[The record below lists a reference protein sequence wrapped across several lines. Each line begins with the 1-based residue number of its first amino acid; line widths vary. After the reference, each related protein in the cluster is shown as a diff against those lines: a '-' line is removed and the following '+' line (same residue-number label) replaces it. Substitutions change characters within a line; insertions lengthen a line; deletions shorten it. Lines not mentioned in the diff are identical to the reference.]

1 MGTTRQ
7 NIVRGPGTV
16 KFDGVN
22 LFDAGG
28 ITAEVESST
37 QAIPSS
43 IAGNLDTIKTD
54 QIGKVTLTPVGEISS
69 ALLTLLYPF
78 QTPNPGASIMGSMDK
93 PLVISSRAGTKV
105 TFYNAALS
113 KIPDL
118 ILSPVKTAFGSA
130 EFTALLA
137 NGKLPTDSNSF
148 FNVETAAYVDGEPG
162 RTGLS
167 GCHYTGTWGTGQ
179 GVLSIPDTLD
189 GWTVNFEL
197 QLDPVTTDSQGTI
210 DYTLGG
216 LTVRASC
223 TPLGLSEQ
231 QILAALP
238 ILSGRGAS
246 TATAKDLVIAAPNP
260 GLTVTLKSAALV
272 TGPLAWGATTLR
284 AGQIG
289 FIAHR
294 AVSSGT
300 LGALYS
306 VAQTEAANSTAE

>member
-1 MGTTRQ
+1 MATTRQ
-7 NIVRGPGTV
+7 SIVRGPGTV
-16 KFDGVN
+16 KFDNVK
-22 LFDAGG
+22 LFDANG
-28 ITAEVESST
+28 INAEVESST
-37 QAIPSS
+37 QEIPSS

-54 QIGKVTLTPVGEISS
+54 QIGKITLTPVGEISS

-78 QTPNPGASIMGSMDK
+78 QTPNPGASIMGSTDK

-105 TFYNAALS
+105 TFHNAALS

-137 NGKLPTDSNSF
+137 NGKLPTDANSF
-148 FNVETAAYVDGEPG
+148 FKVETAAYADGDPG

-167 GCHYTGTWGTGQ
+167 GCHYVGTWGTGNDA
-179 GVLSIPDTLD
+179 LSIPDTLD
-189 GWTVNFEL
+189 GWTVSFEL

-210 DYTLGG
+210 DYTFGG

-223 TPLGLSEQ
+223 TPLGLSEA
-231 QILAALP
+231 QILGALP
-238 ILSGRGAS
+238 ILGGRGTS
-246 TATAKDLVIAAPNP
+246 TATSKDLVIAAPNP

-272 TGPLAWGATTLR
+272 TGPIAWGATTLR

-289 FIAHR
+289 FVAHR

-306 VAQTEAANSTAE
+306 VAQTAAAQG